1 MSFPPRQS
9 GRLYLGACLLLIA
22 FSLRPLFPSLSV
34 LLPEVAAAVG
44 LSGTVAG
51 YLTTLPV
58 LCMGLFAPFAPTLA
72 DRHGPER
79 VLMLV
84 LLLLAAGTVL
94 RAAGGAGMLFA
105 GTALAGAG
113 IAVGNVLLPSVVKR
127 SFHDHVALMT
137 GLFTMALCGG
147 AAAAAAFTVP
157 LLESTGSWR
166 IGLAGWVIP
175 VVIVALLWVPV
186 CLRAERP
193 ARGSR
198 QPAVNI
204 WGDALAWQVSC
215 FMGLQSGLAYCVMG
229 WMAPILRWRGVEGT
243 TAGLYV
249 SLSILVQVA
258 ACLFL
263 PPLATRFRSQSV
275 INVTL
280 ALVAAG
286 SFLSMLY
293 APPGWLPVLALT
305 QGLGQGGLFAMAMTV
320 IILRSPD
327 ARVAARLSGMS
338 QAVGYVLAAGGPML
352 VGVIHSVTDGYLASS
367 WLFLGLGAGIIVFG
381 WSAGRPLL
389 VRPRERSAT

>member
-1 MSFPPRQS
+1 
-9 GRLYLGACLLLIA
+9 
-22 FSLRPLFPSLSV
+22 
-34 LLPEVAAAVG
+34 
-44 LSGTVAG
+44 
-51 YLTTLPV
+51 
-58 LCMGLFAPFAPTLA
+58 
-72 DRHGPER
+72 
-79 VLMLV
+79 
-84 LLLLAAGTVL
+84 
-94 RAAGGAGMLFA
+94 
-105 GTALAGAG
+105 
-113 IAVGNVLLPSVVKR
+113 
-127 SFHDHVALMT
+127 
-137 GLFTMALCGG
+137 
-147 AAAAAAFTVP
+147 VP

-286 SFLSMLY
+286 SFLGMLY

-352 VGVIHSVTDGYLASS
+352 VGVIHSVTDGYLATS